1 MQEYVSR
8 TYKKGDSMWKIVVTY
23 DDGTVKEVKAKNKID
38 AAMMRQSLLR
48 TAGVIYA
55 DVFDGN
61 DYIDPVEL

>member
-1 MQEYVSR
+1 
-8 TYKKGDSMWKIVVTY
+8 MWKIVVTY
-23 DDGTVKEVKAKNKID
+23 DDGTVKEVKARNKID
-38 AAMMRQSLLR
+38 AAIKRQNLLR